1 MLDAIAR
8 LPAASALDASD
19 TAASSTLAA
28 IIDSETVR
36 PEAERRQLTV
46 LFVDLVGSTALSA
59 RLDPEAM
66 GELIRAYQKKVA
78 AEVARFEGHVAKY
91 MGDGVLAYF
100 GRPNAHEDDAERAVR
115 AGLAIARSIA
125 GLEAPDGGRLAARVG
140 IATGLVVVGELV
152 GDQEARERAV
162 VGETPNLA
170 ARCRRWPGPAR
181 PSHRCSRQS
190 SWRGA
195 SRRNRWSWM
204 RRPVSPACGRTK
216 VSAAR
221 LATCSRR
228 CMAGSPRDSRPPTS
242 RTQRRSSSSFR
253 ELCRARAVGT
263 AKPRPLPV
271 AGLLAQLLV
280 TSR

>member
-170 ARCRRWPGPAR
+170 ARLQALAGPSEAVSSLQQAVELARRQQAK
-181 PSHRCSRQS
+181 SLELDAATSL
-190 SWRGA
+190 
-195 SRRNRWSWM
+195 
-204 RRPVSPACGRTK
+204 
-216 VSAAR
+216 AR
-221 LATCSRR
+221 LSADQGKRR
-228 CMAGSPRDSRPPTS
+228 QARD
-242 RTQRRSSSSFR
+242 
-253 ELCRARAVGT
+253 
-263 AKPRPLPV
+263 
-271 AGLLAQLLV
+271 LLAPV
-280 TSR
+280 YGWFTEGF